1 MKKFEYQIEVFDKD
15 LTDSGQIQLRPR
27 GQQTVT
33 ASSRQ
38 ELINLYTMCD
48 QQIKI
53 LSERPLPTEQTNR
66 TAPAFSN
73 DSAQQEA
80 LFPTSAPALSKEAKS
95 EETHNTQNI
104 SVPEVN
110 IAENNMTTRRFS
122 TAFQPM
128 PKSAPKYYKLGDIE
142 IKEHCGK
149 IYQKQWIKLNVDEA
163 SNIRIINT
171 KTNKVVPME
180 GKHVEV
186 KRWILVE
193 DSNSENNELQLKD

>member
-53 LSERPLPTEQTNR
+53 LSERPLPIEQTKKS
-66 TAPAFSN
+66 APAFSN
-73 DSAQQEA
+73 DSAQQES

-95 EETHNTQNI
+95 EETHNAQNI

-110 IAENNMTTRRFS
+110 IAENNTTTRSFL

-171 KTNKVVPME
+171 KTNKVVPIE